1 MTWETN
7 LHECIYSTVSDN
19 YQFIYPMQKTNFL
32 HFDEKSWF
40 FILNFSFKKYRHFL
54 KNSYTSKVILVYNN
68 VFVLCELLYPP
79 SSLMWEI
86 TRALSAYCVLAFWD
100 MGSVWS
106 CFLKWKFLFKGNIQR
121 DKTRS
126 KSCNSLLNKAP
137 NCLVGC
143 IIQKRWSPL
152 LPICAQFFHFYP
164 TMKE

>member
-1 MTWETN
+1 
-7 LHECIYSTVSDN
+7 
-19 YQFIYPMQKTNFL
+19 MQKTYFL

-40 FILNFSFKKYRHFL
+40 LILNFSFKKYRHFL
-54 KNSYTSKVILVYNN
+54 KNTYTSKVILVYNN

-86 TRALSAYCVLAFWD
+86 TWALSAYCVLAFWD

-106 CFLKWKFLFKGNIQR
+106 CFLKWKFLFKGNIQW
-121 DKTRS
+121 DKIRS
-126 KSCNSLLNKAP
+126 KSCNSLLDNAP

-143 IIQKRWSPL
+143 VIQKRWSPL
-152 LPICAQFFHFYP
+152 SHICAQFSHFYP